1 MDQQKVPNRTMQKA
15 TIWDSSERGVVVVD
29 QRCVSDYKLI
39 IQTTVKERE
48 KNQRDIKNN
57 RIQTKEDD
65 TQRRYLHQITFVI
78 T

>member
-48 KNQRDIKNN
+48 KKSARYQKQQDTNQRG
-57 RIQTKEDD
+57 
-65 TQRRYLHQITFVI
+65 
-78 T
+78 